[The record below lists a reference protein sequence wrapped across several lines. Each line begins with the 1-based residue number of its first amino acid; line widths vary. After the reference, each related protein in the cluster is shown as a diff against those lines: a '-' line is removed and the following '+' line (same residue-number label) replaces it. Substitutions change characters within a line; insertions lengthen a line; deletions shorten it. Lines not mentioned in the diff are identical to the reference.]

1 MDEAVFIALCEAH
14 MAAFYRMA
22 VSILRCPADAEDAV
36 QQALL
41 NAWRARRRARPG
53 LERAWVMRIV
63 INESVT
69 LLRRRQRTIP
79 TEDFPALA
87 TPEADEPSAA
97 LHAAI
102 RALPESLR
110 IPLLLKYMEELTEK
124 EVATALRLPLSS
136 VKNRLFRARRKLQT
150 MLNEEV
156 SP

>member
-1 MDEAVFIALCEAH
+1 MDEAVFIDLCERQ
-14 MAAFYRMA
+14 MASFYRMA
-22 VSILRCPADAEDAV
+22 CSIVHEPADAEDAV

-41 NAWRARRRARPG
+41 NAWRARSRAKPG
-53 LERAWVMRIV
+53 LERAWLMRIV
-63 INESVT
+63 INESLT
-69 LLRRRQRTIP
+69 LLRRRQRAIP
-79 TEDFPALA
+79 TEDFPTLA
-87 TPEADEPSAA
+87 TPEDSGESAA

-110 IPLLLKYMEELTEK
+110 TPLLLRYMEGMSEK
-124 EVATALRLPLSS
+124 EVAAALRLPLSS